1 MNINRSEYLDP
12 TLRGWS
18 FIYGKDESSFALFVI
33 SLTMKIEPSLLET
46 ALNEALV
53 RYPHF
58 AVGLESDSESIR
70 FCPAE
75 GPGGVFEESPDV
87 PASFDDE
94 RLNGHLICVSYLHKT
109 IFFRYHRAVADE
121 HGMIAFIK
129 SIIYRYME
137 LGGYPVETDGTVK
150 LVGSSYFKAESD
162 DPMEKVEDYPASRP
176 VWYMDA
182 TAVRPDV
189 VDADHEDVVQVRIPL
204 SKLSKNLET
213 LANVPVTYLAPLF
226 SHSVSEYMK
235 EMIPSSEYVVASIQI
250 NLRTYFP
257 TASLRPFHTPV
268 FLAYNRKLGD
278 YPYNTVLMSQKKL
291 LEAQLKTDALAY
303 SAQRLISDAEKAYRG
318 SLEQKKAAFAALH
331 EKTSSMSTYCICRL
345 GNLILP
351 DQLQRYVTEFYP
363 VIPAVDQAYS
373 LTVVSFRGDMY
384 VTVSGKKD
392 VKSVVDRFVELLN
405 GNGIYAFKADGFSL
419 RYMK

>member
-1 MNINRSEYLDP
+1 MNINRPEYLDP
-12 TLRGWS
+12 TLRGCS
-18 FIYGKDESSFALFVI
+18 YIYGKEESSYALFVV
-33 SLTMKIEPSLLET
+33 SLTMRIVPELLEQ
-46 ALNEALV
+46 AMNEALV
-53 RYPHF
+53 RYPQF
-58 AVGLESDSESIR
+58 SVG
-70 FCPAE
+70 
-75 GPGGVFEESPDV
+75 FEENADCISFRPISDTLHVFDESSDV
-87 PASFDDE
+87 PCSFADE
-94 RLNGHLICVSYLHKT
+94 RLNGHVICLSYLHKT
-109 IFFRYHRAVADE
+109 LFFRYHRAIADE

-129 SIIYRYME
+129 SVIYRYME
-137 LGGYPVETDGTVK
+137 LGGYPVENDGTVK
-150 LVGSSYFKAESD
+150 LLSSSYFKAESD

-182 TAVRPDV
+182 TAVRPEPLDSDGEEV
-189 VDADHEDVVQVRIPL
+189 SQIRIPL
-204 SKLSKNLET
+204 AKLSKNHEA
-213 LANVPVTYLAPLF
+213 LANEPVTYLAPLF
-226 SHSVSEYMK
+226 SDSVNEYMK
-235 EMIPSSEYVVASIQI
+235 GRIPAGEYVVASIQI

-303 SAQRLISDAEKAYRG
+303 SAQRMIADVEKAYKG
-318 SLEQKKAAFAALH
+318 SLEQKRASFAALY
-331 EKTSSMSTYCICRL
+331 EKISCMSTYSVCRL

-363 VIPAVDQAYS
+363 VLPAVDQAYS
-373 LTVVSFRGDMY
+373 LTVVNFRGDMY

-392 VKSVVDRFVELLN
+392 VKLVTDRFVELLN
-405 GNGIYAFKADGFSL
+405 GNGIYAFKADGFIL